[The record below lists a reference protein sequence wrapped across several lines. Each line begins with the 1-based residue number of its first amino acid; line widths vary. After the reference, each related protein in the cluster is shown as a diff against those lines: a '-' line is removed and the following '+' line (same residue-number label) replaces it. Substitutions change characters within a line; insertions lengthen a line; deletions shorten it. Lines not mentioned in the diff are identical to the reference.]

1 MVVICKYCNKEYAS
15 YASRSNHIKK
25 YHTKNIDIY
34 PLMSNNCV
42 KNTVNKM
49 SNKSLTCQKCSKEFN
64 NRQARWSHEKK
75 CNIDNN
81 DIILLLKQQLKE
93 KDDKFKEETNNVKKE
108 LEIKFNEQ
116 LDTMKKQMLE
126 IMNKVCKIHPK
137 TLTKINK
144 QLNINNINND
154 NKVINN
160 NYIIQLG
167 REKLCDVFSKKEKMA
182 VLKQG
187 YNCLPYL
194 IEYTH
199 FNDKFPQ
206 FKNILITNTQNNIGY
221 KYNEGNKNF
230 DAITKDELLND
241 IISER
246 SDDIC
251 NFNVEYKECL
261 SAKEQTR
268 IDEVINKILN
278 SPEFDEEQKKQIKFI
293 IYNNR
298 NKVSKEVTQDLEI
311 II

>member
-1 MVVICKYCNKEYAS
+1 MDHNCIICNKKYAS
-15 YASRSNHIKK
+15 YKSLWN
-25 YHTKNIDIY
+25 HTKTFHKNNVDESKPNVNIIT
-34 PLMSNNCV
+34 SNVNHVSTNVSHNCII
-42 KNTVNKM
+42 
-49 SNKSLTCQKCSKEFN
+49 CQKIFTT
-64 NRQARWSHEKK
+64 RQAKWKHQKK
-75 CNIDNN
+75 CTIINDNK
-81 DIILLLKQQLKE
+81 LKEENELLKE
-93 KDDKFKEETNNVKKE
+93 KLKINEGKTIEFEKEMIE
-108 LEIKFNEQ
+108 
-116 LDTMKKQMLE
+116 MKKQMMTLM
-126 IMNKVCKIHPK
+126 IKVCKIHPK

-144 QLNINNINND
+144 QLNITNND
-154 NKVINN
+154 NKVIN

-167 REKLCDVFSKKEKMA
+167 REKLCDVFSKKEKIA

-199 FNDKFPQ
+199 FNEKYPQ

-268 IDEVINKILN
+268 IDEVIKKILN

-311 II
+311 VI

>member
-1 MVVICKYCNKEYAS
+1 MVVICKYCNKEYSS
-15 YASRSNHIKK
+15 YASRSNHIKRFHNNNSINVSIQGQTVSDK
-25 YHTKNIDIY
+25 CLKLSDIIKEY
-34 PLMSNNCV
+34 YCKICN
-42 KNTVNKM
+42 
-49 SNKSLTCQKCSKEFN
+49 SKFN
-64 NRQARWSHEKK
+64 NRKTKWSHEKK
-75 CNIDNN
+75 CSITNET
-81 DIILLLKQQLKE
+81 KLKE
-93 KDDKFKEETNNVKKE
+93 ENNKLKE
-108 LEIKFNEQ
+108 LVINIKDEMA
-116 LDTMKKQMLE
+116 DMKKQMLE
-126 IMNKVCKIHPK
+126 LMNKVCKIHPK

-144 QLNINNINND
+144 QLNIND

-167 REKLCDVFSKKEKMA
+167 REKLCDVFSKKEKIA

-221 KYNEGNKNF
+221 KYNESNKNF

-261 SAKEQTR
+261 SEKEKLR
-268 IDEVINKILN
+268 IDDVIKKILN
-278 SPEFDEEQKKQIKFI
+278 SSEFDEEQKKQIKFI

-311 II
+311 VV